1 MLCIQEGHLRMHR
14 PKSRIAS
21 NGALLTGNIS
31 PFVIFGGDDTFHRVV
46 HTEGRQKNIWG
57 YMMADNI
64 WYQKEEAKPA
74 KAGRC
79 LFCLWIIKKA
89 SVAKTKLRR

>member
-1 MLCIQEGHLRMHR
+1 MHR

-21 NGALLTGNIS
+21 SGALLTGNIS

-57 YMMADNI
+57 YMMADNNDI
-64 WYQKEEAKPA
+64 RKRKQNLQRLKGACFVCGLSRKPVW
-74 KAGRC
+74 
-79 LFCLWIIKKA
+79 L
-89 SVAKTKLRR
+89 KLS